1 MLIDLSIFK
10 IYKAAG
16 KPGLLALIYPVIYF
30 IFSRRRDPSAYSA
43 VDFTAFIFI
52 IYSIICFV
60 VSYNSIYRKFSD
72 FGKNI
77 ILKSPI
83 IWFFVYSVLGILSM
97 MWSVNYTLT
106 GYRAFECISM
116 GLLFVAIMQNLF
128 KDGCMDIVIKW
139 SLLFCTWNIIWSI
152 IRMSV
157 WAPDI
162 TTLMT
167 ASQFVAT
174 TFFYLAIYCAPRVW
188 YKALIIIMSIFSMST
203 VAYIGM
209 ALGLVSGFW
218 GNQRVKKLSIM
229 FGLILVLMIVAIGP
243 YEFAKN
249 TIFFDKKEIS
259 IHETSGRDNL
269 LNATLETLEEHP
281 FGLGFFSAEPY
292 VIYGKGLYGVIGAH
306 SSIFS
311 ASMGMGFLGIIT
323 ILMFFLF
330 MGKATF
336 SNEIP
341 TKYRSAFIGC
351 FCVAFMHCMGNP
363 SVGTRVFGAWMPCM
377 YIFILIS
384 AFYVYGRYYE
394 LEEIEE

>member
-1 MLIDLSIFK
+1 MLINLSIFK

-16 KPGLLALIYPVIYF
+16 KPGLLALLYPVIYF
-30 IFSRRRDPSAYSA
+30 IFSRRREPSAYSV
-43 VDFTAFIFI
+43 VDFTAYVFIV
-52 IYSIICFV
+52 YSIVCFA
-60 VSYNSIYRKFSD
+60 VSYNTIYRGYSD
-72 FGKNI
+72 LGKNI
-77 ILKSPI
+77 ISKSPI
-83 IWFFVYSVLGILSM
+83 IWFFVYSIFGILSM
-97 MWSVNYTLT
+97 LWSVNYILT

-128 KDGCMDIVIKW
+128 KYGNMDMVIKW

-162 TTLMT
+162 TTLLT
-167 ASQFVAT
+167 ASQFMAT
-174 TFFYLAIYCAPRVW
+174 TFFYLAIYCAPRGW
-188 YKALIIIMSIFSMST
+188 YKSLIIIMSIFSMST

-209 ALGLVSGFW
+209 AFGLISGLW
-218 GNQRVKKLSIM
+218 GSQRVKNLSIIG
-229 FGLILVLMIVAIGP
+229 GLILFLGVVAIGP
-243 YEFAKN
+243 YEVAKK

-281 FGLGFFSAEPY
+281 LGLGFFSAEPY
-292 VIYGKGLYGVIGAH
+292 VIYGKGLFGVIGAH
-306 SSIFS
+306 NSIFS

-323 ILMFFLF
+323 ISMFFLF
-330 MGKATF
+330 MGRVTF
-336 SNEIP
+336 NNAIP

-377 YIFILIS
+377 YIFVLIS

-394 LEEIEE
+394 IEEIEE